1 MTFIL
6 LSPYQ
11 IIFADDNPKKKKDKW
26 TVSLSLNPFYDSN
39 ILKYSEKYIQ
49 RFKNR
54 EDEGRFHIHSIDDL
68 TLSYSVGIN
77 FSDEIIGKLK
87 TIIGAGFDS
96 DTYTYNSI
104 KTWYT
109 YSIFLRQ
116 YVTSSTQ
123 LSFAYSYIPEFYVR
137 HFRDDDW
144 VYIYGYTPITFQP
157 YTFSKDGYNFWAQQV
172 LPWKTTRLRLY
183 FSYMKYFL
191 NSPNLEYDSDDF
203 LYGFRIFQ
211 SLTDKLDLNIG
222 YHYTTSDAIG
232 YDEPGEIKE
241 TSDDSDASN
250 FEHIY
255 LAGVDYS
262 LPKIFSRSNSIS
274 IDAQYQRAFY
284 TTNHFLEFDPLHAGR
299 YDYNYRV
306 FVTYNFDLFENLSV
320 SAFYNWMG
328 RESSSSAVQNQEY
341 ISDEK
346 DYTQYRLGIKFDYL
360 LKL

>member
-1 MTFIL
+1 L
-6 LSPYQ
+6 PDQS
-11 IIFADDNPKKKKDKW
+11 IFAGDNPKKKKDKW
-26 TVSLSLNPFYDSN
+26 TINLSLNPFYDSN

-54 EDEGRFHIHSIDDL
+54 EDEGRFQIHSIDDL
-68 TLSYSVGIN
+68 TISYSAGIN
-77 FSDEIIGKLK
+77 FTDEFIGKLK
-87 TIIGAGFDS
+87 TILGAGFDS
-96 DTYTYNSI
+96 DAYTYNSI

-123 LSFAYSYIPEFYVR
+123 LSFSYSYIPEFYVR

-144 VYIYGYTPITFQP
+144 VYVYGYTPITFQP
-157 YTFSKDGYNFWAQQV
+157 YTFSKDGYSFWAQQV
-172 LPWKTTRLRLY
+172 LPWKTTRARIY
-183 FSYMKYFL
+183 FSYQKYFL

-211 SLTDKLDLNIG
+211 SLTNNLDLNIG
-222 YHYTTSDAIG
+222 YYYTTSDAVG
-232 YDEPGEIKE
+232 YDEPGETRE

-250 FEHIY
+250 YEHIY
-255 LAGVDYS
+255 FAGVDYS
-262 LPKIFSRSNSIS
+262 FPKIFSRSNDIS
-274 IDAQYQRAFY
+274 LDVQYQRAFY
-284 TTNHFLEFDPLHAGR
+284 TTDQFHEMDPLHAGR

-306 FVTYNFDLFENLSV
+306 FVNYNFDLFEDLSV

-346 DYTQYRLGIKFDYL
+346 DYTQYRLGIKLDYQI
-360 LKL
+360 KF